1 MDGTLLMQS
10 WSMRFLRKG
19 GARLIPSFL
28 YKEKELSLPLC
39 PVLYLQP
46 CKVPFMVPESLR
58 LPRRETLQTSTALV
72 S

>member
-1 MDGTLLMQS
+1 MYCTRIEVDGWHITDAELEHA
-10 WSMRFLRKG
+10 FLEERGCK
-19 GARLIPSFL
+19 IDPF
-28 YKEKELSLPLC
+28 LPLC